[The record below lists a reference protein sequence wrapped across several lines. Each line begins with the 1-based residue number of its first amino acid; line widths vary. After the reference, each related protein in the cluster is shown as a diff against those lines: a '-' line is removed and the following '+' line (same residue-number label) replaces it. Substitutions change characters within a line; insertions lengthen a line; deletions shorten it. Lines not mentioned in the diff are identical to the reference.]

1 MNSSCEKIFGVLRS
15 PRVSEKS
22 SRLQEISNVYVFEVS
37 SDATKVDVKNAVE
50 RLFDVKVG
58 VVRVLNVKG
67 KSKSFRNR
75 GGSRSGWRKAYVR
88 LIDGQSIDVASSV

>member
-50 RLFDVKVG
+50 RLFDVKVC